1 MRMVLDTNVLVSA
14 LINPGGLPD
23 QVLQRWESDEFTL
36 VTSAEQLDELQR
48 VLGYE
53 KLRRF
58 ILPEQATRLVTS
70 LRHSAT
76 FAERLP
82 HIEASTDIS
91 DNVILATAMGGNAS
105 HLVTGDRGH
114 LISLKQVGSVSII
127 TVRESLELLDSQPG
141 GK

>member
-1 MRMVLDTNVLVSA
+1 
-14 LINPGGLPD
+14 
-23 QVLQRWESDEFTL
+23 
-36 VTSAEQLDELQR
+36 
-48 VLGYE
+48 
-53 KLRRF
+53 
-58 ILPEQATRLVTS
+58 
-70 LRHSAT
+70 
-76 FAERLP
+76 LP